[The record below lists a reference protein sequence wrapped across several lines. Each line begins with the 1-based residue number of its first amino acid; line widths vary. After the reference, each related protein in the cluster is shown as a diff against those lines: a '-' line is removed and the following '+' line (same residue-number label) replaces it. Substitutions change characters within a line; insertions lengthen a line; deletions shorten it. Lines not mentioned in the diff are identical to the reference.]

1 MKYIGLPRPSYP
13 LGGIIKSQSST
24 FYVFER
30 KTKRMKINRLVLF
43 SISLFCIFGC
53 TTPKA
58 YLNEAI
64 DIIANNSI
72 DKYKID
78 WDRYR
83 EDVLEYGK
91 KARTVKET
99 YPAIQYALSKVGNGH
114 SFLISSDQYKSIIAQ
129 DKQLSNITSQLF
141 DDKIAY
147 IKIPGFLG
155 IEGFADK
162 FAQQIQDKI
171 KEFDNNNVES
181 WVIDLSD
188 NPGGNMWPMLLGLG
202 PILGEDTLGYFMNAD
217 RNFTPWIYANGSVF
231 IGDEKIMTLSNP
243 YILKNHIKSIAVIIS
258 NKTGS
263 SGEAIATAFI
273 GADNCKFFG
282 ERTHGFSTGNA
293 DHKLSDGAVII
304 LTESKFVDRNMVI
317 YGKSIQPDV
326 GDSSKS
332 VINTAIKWI
341 NDK

>member
-30 KTKRMKINRLVLF
+30 KTKRMKLNRLVLF
-43 SISLFCIFGC
+43 SISLYCIFGC
-53 TTPKA
+53 TTPKS

-72 DKYKID
+72 EKNKID

-99 YPAIQYALSKVGNGH
+99 YPAIQYALRKIGNGH
-114 SFLISSDQYKSIIAQ
+114 SFLMSSDQYKSIIAQ

-171 KEFDNNNVES
+171 KEFDNDNVES

-188 NPGGNMWPMLLGLG
+188 DTGGNMWPMLLGLG
-202 PILGEDTLGYFMNAD
+202 PILGEDTLGYFVNAD

-231 IGDEKIMTLSNP
+231 IGDKKMMTLNDP
-243 YILKNHIKSIAVIIS
+243 YVLKNHIKSIAVIIG
-258 NKTGS
+258 NKTCS

-282 ERTHGFSTGNA
+282 EKTYGYSTGNA
-293 DHKLSDGAVII
+293 DHKLSDGAVIL
-304 LTESKFVDRNMVI
+304 LTESRFADRNKVI
-317 YGKSIQPDV
+317 YGKSISPDV
-326 GDSSKS
+326 GDFSKS